1 MQKFNKSSSLKSFLF
16 EEKNKNTSIGFVPTM
31 GSLHQGHLSLVRKS
45 KLENDIT
52 IVSIYVNP
60 SQFNDKSDFINYPNN
75 IKEDEQLLKQV
86 NCDILFFPETKDM
99 YKEGFKEIKLDI
111 GNLNLI
117 LESNKRPGHFQGVL
131 FIVHKLFKIIMPNKT
146 YFGEKDYQQLLV
158 IKRLTNRYF
167 KQIEVISCETVRDS
181 DGLALSSRNKK
192 LSKNEII
199 IAKKVFKVLI
209 YAREILL
216 KKTVKESKQYV
227 DDFFSQNE
235 EITLDYYEIIDE
247 SSFSLVNSI
256 NNKKLYRLM
265 IAFKIG
271 KIRLIDNLSI
281 KL

>member
-117 LESNKRPGHFQGVL
+117 LESNKRPGHFKGVL
-131 FIVHKLFKIIMPNKT
+131 FIVYKLFKIIMPNKT

-199 IAKKVFKVLI
+199 IAKKVFKLLI
-209 YAREILL
+209 YAREIVL

-235 EITLDYYEIIDE
+235 EITLDYYEIISDD
-247 SSFSLVNSI
+247 
-256 NNKKLYRLM
+256 Y
-265 IAFKIG
+265 
-271 KIRLIDNLSI
+271 
-281 KL
+281 